1 MIKRIICVI
10 IAATII
16 GSSFLLF
23 ADAHDEN
30 AGNKYPIIF
39 VHGLNGWG
47 DDMPIS
53 EILPYWGADSGKI
66 TDYLASENIE
76 SYSLSVGAFSSAWD
90 RACELYAHLTGTT
103 VDYGKAHSEKHS
115 HSRYGK
121 SYSEAVVPDWGT
133 ITENGKIQKIHLV
146 GHSFGGE
153 TIRLL
158 THLLADGSEEEIN
171 QTSVNEISPLFTGG
185 KKDFVASVTTI
196 ASPHNSST
204 LSYTITDFYLYELYY
219 AIIMSISVVHG
230 NTPLINFFDPYLEQF
245 GISSPNGKPGSFKQ
259 ISNGIK
265 TFVEGTD
272 NATYDLMPKGSKEL
286 NELIG
291 VEDNVYYFSYAYSTT
306 KDVSKSDKMNLDVP
320 KMKTNP
326 ILRMFSWSMSL
337 NSHFIKK
344 DDFNAQKGENWG
356 SNDGLVNTR
365 SELYPDGDPW
375 TDFDA
380 GNIRPGLWN
389 VMPIRSGDHGQA
401 IGLFEDEETTK
412 TFYKELSQMLLSLS

>member
-1 MIKRIICVI
+1 MIKRIISVI

-16 GSSFLLF
+16 GSSFLIF
-23 ADAHDEN
+23 ADAHDETT
-30 AGNKYPIIF
+30 GNKYPIIF

-53 EILPYWGADSGKI
+53 EILPYWGADCGKI
-66 TDYLASENIE
+66 TDYLASEGIE
-76 SYSLSVGAFSSAWD
+76 SYSLSVGAFSSTWD

-103 VDYGKAHSEKHS
+103 VDYGRAHSEKHS

-158 THLLADGSEEEIN
+158 THLLADGSEEEIK

-196 ASPHNSST
+196 ASPHNSTT
-204 LSYTITDFYLYELYY
+204 LCDTVDRYNLYGLYY
-219 AIIMSISVVHG
+219 AVIMSVSVVNG
-230 NTPLINFFDPYLEQF
+230 NTPLVNFFDPYLEQF
-245 GISSPNGKPGSFKQ
+245 GISSSNGTPGSLKQ
-259 ISNGIK
+259 IARGIK
-265 TFVEGTD
+265 NFVDGSD
-272 NATYDLMPKGSKEL
+272 NAAYDLFPKGSKEL

-291 VEDNVYYFSYAYSTT
+291 VEDNIYYFSYAYSTT
-306 KDVSKSDKMNLDVP
+306 QNVSRASFIDIDVP
-320 KMKTNP
+320 KTETNP
-326 ILRMFSWSMSL
+326 LLRMFSWSISL

-344 DDFNAQKGENWG
+344 DDFNAQEGENWG
-356 SNDGLVNTR
+356 SNDGLVNTE
-365 SELYPDGDPW
+365 SELHPDGDPW
-375 TDFDA
+375 TEYDA
-380 GNIRPGLWN
+380 DNVKPGLWN